1 MELQGEWV
9 THPQGA
15 AGPIHWSGPSRYNHT
30 ATMAG
35 KPVAFVERRGPGRG
49 LWVGRIDGWRWYG
62 GENVAAD
69 LAHLT
74 LPVKAFGNLREAKR
88 EIERILL
95 GGVTV

>member
-1 MELQGEWV
+1 MQIQGEWV
-9 THPQGA
+9 TEPRGA
-15 AGPIHWSGPSRYNHT
+15 HGRIQWSGPSRYNHT
-30 ATMAG
+30 ATIDG

-62 GENVAAD
+62 GEDVEVD
-69 LAHLT
+69 LAHIS
-74 LPVKAFGNLREAKR
+74 LPVKAFENLRQAKR